1 MVAPPLQ
8 KVNRVMG
15 RPSKAKERREEILDA
30 FEVLIRKHGLEGAS
44 MDKLAEEV
52 GCRRG
57 LIRHYLGNRED
68 LVRALVE
75 RLIEK
80 GREEIPNDWSGIS
93 KDEIKDGIL
102 RELFAAPSAEQ
113 EHYQI
118 LLRALWMTHERD
130 DMTRQLLGEL
140 YEEWLRQLCLGLS
153 RAFPDSTR
161 AERDQVAYGLMCL
174 ADGHFSMESLE
185 LRKQGLKQVKQAALQ
200 LMDCLEKR

>member
-1 MVAPPLQ
+1 
-8 KVNRVMG
+8 MG

-44 MDKLAEEV
+44 MDKLAEVV

-75 RLIEK
+75 RLIEY
-80 GREEIPNDWSGIS
+80 GRQEIPKDWSDLSREQIQ
-93 KDEIKDGIL
+93 EGIL
-102 RELFAAPSAEQ
+102 KELFSSPSAEE

-130 DMTRQLLGEL
+130 DLTRELLGKL
-140 YEEWLRQLCLGLS
+140 YQEWIGQLCLGLS
-153 RAFPDSTR
+153 KAFPDSSA
-161 AERDQVAYGLMCL
+161 AERNQVSYGLMCL
-174 ADGHFSMESLE
+174 ADGHFSMDSLD

-200 LMDCLEKR
+200 LMISLEKR